1 MLHADRSSLSTD
13 IGVEKFSL
21 LFSVSPPV
29 QFQAMADSCRKR
41 MNSNPGPRVCRD
53 CNQTQSDFVFIWK
66 QNLFKASFKLIEFVL
81 FLLEPNNTSAGEAL
95 IEFASI
101 ATTRRCVMLLM
112 RMSSGLLACN
122 NYD

>member
-1 MLHADRSSLSTD
+1 MCRRKVPLNKYRRGKGPFIVFSFYADPISANATLYWN
-13 IGVEKFSL
+13 
-21 LFSVSPPV
+21 
-29 QFQAMADSCRKR
+29 R
-41 MNSNPGPRVCRD
+41 MNSNPGRCVSRD
-53 CNQTQSDFVFIWK
+53 SNQTHSDFVFIWK

-81 FLLEPNNTSAGEAL
+81 FLFEPNNTSAGEAL

>member
-1 MLHADRSSLSTD
+1 
-13 IGVEKFSL
+13 
-21 LFSVSPPV
+21 
-29 QFQAMADSCRKR
+29 
-41 MNSNPGPRVCRD
+41 MNSNPGRYVSSGS
-53 CNQTQSDFVFIWK
+53 NQTRSDFVFIWK
-66 QNLFKASFKLIEFVL
+66 QNLFKASFKLIEFVV
-81 FLLEPNNTSAGEAL
+81 FLSEPNNTSAWEAL

>member
-1 MLHADRSSLSTD
+1 MHV
-13 IGVEKFSL
+13 GVGNFHW
-21 LFSVSPPV
+21 LFSVSGNAV
-29 QFQAMADSCRKR
+29 SYRKR
-41 MNSNPGPRVCRD
+41 MNSNPGPYVSRD
-53 CNQTQSDFVFIWK
+53 CNQSHSDFVFIWK